1 MLQEF
6 VDGTANVEDEP
17 RSPYSL
23 SKEEADEITA
33 RFIKLKAEE
42 KIEKKADNFFT
53 KILDVASHKGSGG
66 FDFYRVSGASEV
78 ASAARSLERRVF
90 EARFGNDAV
99 EMDREYGPYDP
110 QSDFFIAIDK
120 EKNSLAGVVRII
132 KNGEVLPKTFNDI
145 QERIEPPEIRKSH
158 RDIMNYHGIETLD
171 DCWDISTAAVSEEYK
186 GTGIGIMLYRLL
198 YKSARKEKIK
208 HLVTAI
214 DAGPKEKVVER
225 NGIPLK
231 ILANMPKFE
240 YLGSPETYAM
250 YGYVPE
256 LFQRM
261 IGGLVLTKDG
271 RRRLFSSMAR
281 RLVFG
286 SADRHTHQ

>member
-120 EKNSLAGVVRII
+120 ESRYSMPIVIIFSAIAAGSFSYILGGNFYDVLSAAFIGLLI
-132 KNGEVLPKTFNDI
+132 KFLSCILFKVKTM
-145 QERIEPPEIRKSH
+145 S
-158 RDIMNYHGIETLD
+158 
-171 DCWDISTAAVSEEYK
+171 SAVSF
-186 GTGIGIMLYRLL
+186 TL
-198 YKSARKEKIK
+198 S
-208 HLVTAI
+208 
-214 DAGPKEKVVER
+214 
-225 NGIPLK
+225 
-231 ILANMPKFE
+231 
-240 YLGSPETYAM
+240 
-250 YGYVPE
+250 
-256 LFQRM
+256 
-261 IGGLVLTKDG
+261 
-271 RRRLFSSMAR
+271 
-281 RLVFG
+281 
-286 SADRHTHQ
+286 